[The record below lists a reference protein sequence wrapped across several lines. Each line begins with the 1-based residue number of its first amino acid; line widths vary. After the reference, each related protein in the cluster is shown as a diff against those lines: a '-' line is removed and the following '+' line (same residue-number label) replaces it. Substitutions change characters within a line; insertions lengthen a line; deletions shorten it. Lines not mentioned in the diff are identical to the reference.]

1 MRINNHVMTNK
12 NDEKLK
18 LLEKES
24 LSSIEYALDAVRTL
38 AAARIEAKLSA
49 SRLTGVAREL
59 RELLKVM
66 SVYGA

>member
-1 MRINNHVMTNK
+1 MTNK
-12 NDEKLK
+12 KDDKLK
-18 LLEKES
+18 MLEKES
-24 LSSIEYALDAVRTL
+24 IASLEYALDAVRSL

-66 SVYGA
+66 SVYGV